1 MKRLHSII
9 TIVLSS
15 IVLIGAYGCGS
26 RTKIVTT
33 VPSKEEQ
40 PRPIINRYA
49 YAYYVSGLLAEKE
62 QQFHTALRSYEEAL
76 KHSPGNSEILY
87 TLARLKYNLRQFQA
101 ALETAMKI
109 RYKDKDTYM
118 LIGDCHRIFRDDE
131 KAEAAY
137 RKVLKMDPNNMHAH
151 WFVAGY
157 ARSNNDYK
165 GAVYH
170 LEEVARIN
178 PTGRIYVE
186 IANAHIS
193 QSEFD
198 NAVVAFERS
207 LEIDSSEANV
217 ESYIGLS
224 TLLRQKGEEREA
236 EEVLL
241 KGIDTNPA
249 EPSIRVYLAEMYAD
263 LDDTV
268 SATDQVREI
277 RELESEQLP
286 MVNRAGQI
294 AYELNQLDL
303 ADSVFEYELSLAPES
318 VLGNYFRGRIAVF
331 QDRTTEAKSYF
342 WRLIEIADTLPDG
355 YINLGMIYMDE
366 DSLELAVDVLKEGV
380 IRATAGRT
388 EAQFYLGTAL
398 GRAERYEE
406 VVAIAE
412 PLVTEHPGEIRFMFM
427 IGAALERIQN
437 HDSAAVYFQRILKI
451 DPNHAQTLNYLG
463 YMWADIGLK
472 LQESLRMIT
481 KALEI
486 DGENPAYLDSYGW
499 VLYRLGR
506 YEEAETHIKR
516 AIELADVQDYVLFD
530 HLAEVC
536 LSLGRYEEAK
546 ANWEKALRLDP
557 DNAEI
562 KEKLAR

>member
-9 TIVLSS
+9 LIVLSA
-15 IVLIGAYGCGS
+15 IMLIGAYGCAS
-26 RTKIVTT
+26 HTKIVTT
-33 VPSKEEQ
+33 VPPKEEQ
-40 PRPIINRYA
+40 PRPIINQYA

-62 QQFHTALRSYEEAL
+62 QQFQTALRSYEEAL
-76 KHSPGNSEILY
+76 KHAPGNSEILF
-87 TLARLKYNLRQFQA
+87 TLAQLQFNLRQFQA
-101 ALETAMKI
+101 ALETAQKI
-109 RYKDKDTYM
+109 HYKDKDTYM
-118 LIGDCHRIFRDDE
+118 LIGDCYRIFRDDE

-137 RKVLKMDPNNMHAH
+137 RKVLKMDPDNMHAH

-157 ARSNNDYK
+157 ARNNNDYEE
-165 GAVYH
+165 AIYH
-170 LEEVARIN
+170 LEQVARIN

-186 IANAHIS
+186 IANAYIV
-193 QSEFD
+193 QSDFD
-198 NAVVAFERS
+198 KAIEAFEKS
-207 LEIDSSEANV
+207 LAIDSSEANV

-224 TLLRQKGEEREA
+224 TLLKQKGEEREA

-241 KGIDTNPA
+241 RGIDINPA

-268 SATDQVREI
+268 RATNQVREVMD
-277 RELESEQLP
+277 LESEQLP

-331 QDRTTEAKSYF
+331 QDRPTDAKSYF
-342 WRLIEIADTLPDG
+342 RKLIEIADTLPDG
-355 YINLGMIYMDE
+355 YINLGMIYLDE
-366 DSLELAVDVLKEGV
+366 DSLDLAIDVLREGV
-380 IRATAGRT
+380 IRATTGR
-388 EAQFYLGTAL
+388 EEVQFYLGTAL
-398 GRAERYEE
+398 GRAERYDE
-406 VVAIAE
+406 VVTIVE
-412 PLVTEHPGEIRFMFM
+412 PLVREHPGEIRFMFM
-427 IGAALERIQN
+427 MGAALERIQN
-437 HDSAAVYFQRILKI
+437 HDSAAVYFERILKI

-463 YMWADIGLK
+463 YMWADLGLN
-472 LQESLRMIT
+472 LQESLSMIT

-499 VLYRLGR
+499 VLYKLGR
-506 YEEAETHIKR
+506 YEEAETNIKR
-516 AIELADVQDYVLFD
+516 AIELMNDQDSVLFD

-536 LSLGRYEEAK
+536 FSLGRYEEAR
-546 ANWEKALRLDP
+546 ANWERALQLDP
-557 DNAEI
+557 DNTEI

>member
-1 MKRLHSII
+1 MKRLRSII
-9 TIVLSS
+9 LIVLSA

-33 VPSKEEQ
+33 VPPKEKQ
-40 PRPIINRYA
+40 PRQIVNRYA
-49 YAYYVSGLLAEKE
+49 YAYYVGGLLAEKE

-87 TLARLKYNLRQFQA
+87 TLARLQYNLRQFQA

-109 RYKDKDTYM
+109 HYKDKDTYM

-131 KAEAAY
+131 RAVAAY

-151 WFVAGY
+151 WFVASY
-157 ARSNNDYK
+157 ARSNDDYEE
-165 GAVYH
+165 AVYH
-170 LEEVARIN
+170 LKEVARTN

-186 IANAHIS
+186 IANAYIV

-198 NAVVAFERS
+198 MAIEAFEKS
-207 LEIDSSEANV
+207 LEIDLSEANV
-217 ESYIGLS
+217 ESYVGLS
-224 TLLRQKGEEREA
+224 TLLRQKGQDREA

-241 KGIDTNPA
+241 KGIEINPIEA
-249 EPSIRVYLAEMYAD
+249 SIRVYLAEMYSD

-268 SATDQVREI
+268 LAAGQVREI
-277 RELESEQLP
+277 SRLESDQLP

-303 ADSVFEYELSLAPES
+303 ADSVFEHELSLAPES

-331 QDRTTEAKSYF
+331 QDRPTDAKSYF
-342 WRLIEIADTLPDG
+342 WKLIEIADTLPDG

-366 DSLELAVDVLKEGV
+366 DSLDLAIDVLREGV
-380 IRATAGRT
+380 IRATTGRE
-388 EAQFYLGTAL
+388 EARFYLGTAL
-398 GRAERYEE
+398 GRAERYDE

-412 PLVTEHPGEIRFMFM
+412 PLVSEHPGEIRFMFM

-437 HDSAAVYFQRILKI
+437 HDSAEVYFERILKI

-463 YMWADIGLK
+463 YMWADLGLK

-499 VLYRLGR
+499 VLYKLGR

-516 AIELADVQDYVLFD
+516 AIELMDDQDSVLFD

-536 LSLGRYEEAK
+536 MSLGRSEEAR
-546 ANWEKALRLDP
+546 ANWKRALQLDP
-557 DNAEI
+557 DNDEI

>member
-1 MKRLHSII
+1 MKRFHSII
-9 TIVLSS
+9 LIVLSAV
-15 IVLIGAYGCGS
+15 VLIGASGCGS
-26 RTKIVTT
+26 RTRIVTT
-33 VPSKEEQ
+33 VPSKDEQ
-40 PRPIINRYA
+40 PRRIINRYA

-62 QQFHTALRSYEEAL
+62 HQFHSALKSYEEAL
-76 KHSPGNSEILY
+76 KHSPGNGEILY
-87 TLARLKYNLRQFQA
+87 TLARLQYNLRQFQG

-109 RYKDKDTYM
+109 HYKDKDTYM
-118 LIGDCHRIFRDDE
+118 LIGDCHRVFRDDE
-131 KAEAAY
+131 KASAAY
-137 RKVLKMDPNNMHAH
+137 HKVLKMDPNNMQAH
-151 WFVAGY
+151 WFLGSY
-157 ARSNNDYK
+157 ARSNNDYEQ
-165 GAVYH
+165 AVYH

-186 IANAHIS
+186 IANAYIV

-198 NAVVAFERS
+198 KAIEAFEKS
-207 LEIDSSEANV
+207 IEIDSSEANV
-217 ESYIGLS
+217 ESFVGLS
-224 TLLRQKGEEREA
+224 TLLRQKSEDRKA

-241 KGIDTNPA
+241 RGININPT

-268 SATDQVREI
+268 RATDQVREI
-277 RELESEQLP
+277 RELESDQLP

-294 AYELNQLDL
+294 AYELNQFDL

-331 QDRTTEAKSYF
+331 QDRPTEAKSYF
-342 WRLIEIADTLPDG
+342 WKLIEIADTLPDG
-355 YINLGMIYMDE
+355 YINLGMLYMDE
-366 DSLELAVDVLKEGV
+366 DSLDLAIDVLKEGV
-380 IRATAGRT
+380 MLATTGRE

-398 GRAERYEE
+398 GRAERYDE

-412 PLVTEHPGEIRFMFM
+412 PLVRKHPGEIRFMFM

-437 HDSAAVYFQRILKI
+437 HDSATVFFERILKI

-463 YMWADIGLK
+463 YMWADLGLK
-472 LQESLRMIT
+472 LEKSLRMIT

-499 VLYRLGR
+499 ALYKLER
-506 YEEAETHIKR
+506 YEEAETHIKK
-516 AIELADVQDYVLFD
+516 AIELMDDQDAVLFD

-536 LSLGRYEEAK
+536 MSLGRYEDAK
-546 ANWEKALRLDP
+546 ANWERALQLDP

-562 KEKLAR
+562 KEKLSR